1 MQKLKRLNKIG
12 LNSNAQNFRT
22 LTCIL
27 EIPAEELLSN
37 LLSNSQISSAVV
49 GFNEKLELIVS

>member
-1 MQKLKRLNKIG
+1 MQKLKRLDRMG

-22 LTCIL
+22 LTGIL

-49 GFNEKLELIVS
+49 ASMKN